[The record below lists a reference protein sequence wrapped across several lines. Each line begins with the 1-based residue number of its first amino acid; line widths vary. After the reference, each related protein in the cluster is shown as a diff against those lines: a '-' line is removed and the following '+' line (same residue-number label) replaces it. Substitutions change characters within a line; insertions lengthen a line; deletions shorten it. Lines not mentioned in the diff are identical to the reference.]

1 MHIDTMHIGYLSSGY
16 GIIFDWVTKS
26 GGFFLACVVAA
37 NKTFPLENYD
47 GIQESHITSQ
57 STWKT

>member
-26 GGFFLACVVAA
+26 GFFFLACVVAA

-47 GIQESHITSQ
+47 GIQESHITS
-57 STWKT
+57 